1 MLPLWHAFP
10 ASSFSSQDGKKL
22 PLSSA
27 MDTVE
32 PQLIRPCKVRKK
44 DEERFM
50 MLPAMLLV
58 DPASEMALY
67 FRRALMVLRP

>member
-1 MLPLWHAFP
+1 
-10 ASSFSSQDGKKL
+10 
-22 PLSSA
+22 